1 MTRTLY
7 ELRVENSKSQ
17 QEVSEYLRIKPRT
30 YSNYEGRNYIP
41 RKFLE
46 PLANY
51 YQIDVK
57 DIDLTHASRFK
68 SYCKERKSLSF
79 NLLRLRTSLRMT
91 KAELSRKIG
100 LSIYVISEI
109 ERRGSCRPEHF
120 EIVNNFAKQHHYA
133 PQMYSFDDLAKYV
146 QELEKRVKQLEL
158 QLALQS

>member
-7 ELRVENSKSQ
+7 ELRLENSKSQ

>member
-1 MTRTLY
+1 MTHTLY
-7 ELRVENSKSQ
+7 ELRLENSKSQ
-17 QEVSEYLRIKPRT
+17 KEISDYLRIKPRT

-57 DIDLTHASRFK
+57 DIDLTHTSRFK

-91 KAELSRKIG
+91 KSELSQKIG
-100 LSIYVISEI
+100 LSIYTISEI

-120 EIVNNFAKQHHYA
+120 DIVNNFAKQHHYA
-133 PQMYSFDDLAKYV
+133 PQIHSFEDLAKHV
-146 QELEKRVKQLEL
+146 QELEKRVKRLEL